1 MWVFMSLVSFGLA
14 FMLYALVQFFRESKR
29 TNRAHRQGSNSKVQ
43 GTQSGRLVTM
53 IPKGSRQN
61 HEP

>member
-1 MWVFMSLVSFGLA
+1 MWIFISLVSFGLA

-29 TNRAHRQGSNSKVQ
+29 TNGTHRQGSNSKIQ

-53 IPKGSRQN
+53 ILKRFRLSR
-61 HEP
+61 

>member
-1 MWVFMSLVSFGLA
+1 MWIFISLVSFGLA

-29 TNRAHRQGSNSKVQ
+29 TDSTHRQGSNSKIQ

-53 IPKGSRQN
+53 IPKGSRQRR
-61 HEP
+61 EP